1 MTQITACGEP
11 APCLERMREVVGR
24 ALALLEAADRQ
35 LGQSQLAARSSI
47 ARAASILQ
55 AGIGHTAEAN
65 GAPENTGILLSWQA
79 RRVQDYIE
87 EHLDKPITVRDLS
100 AVLYRTQAHFS
111 RAFKRT
117 FGLSPHAFVLR
128 RRIERASQ
136 LMLEG
141 KTPLSEIAL
150 RCGFTDQAH
159 FSKRFR
165 LHTGATPT
173 AWRREQLL
181 QARVLDNTLTA
192 EQPGIQR
199 PAPRPQ
205 HGQSQAKGRING

>member
-1 MTQITACGEP
+1 MTQIKSCAEP
-11 APCLERMREVVGR
+11 AECHVQMREVVGR
-24 ALALLEAADRQ
+24 ALVLLEAADRQ
-35 LGQSQLAARSSI
+35 LGPAQLAARSSI

-55 AGIGHTAEAN
+55 AGIGHPTHAN
-65 GAPENTGILLSWQA
+65 SSVDNTGSLLPWQA
-79 RRVQDYIE
+79 RRVQEYIE
-87 EHLDKPITVRDLS
+87 EHLDKSITVSDLS

-117 FGLSPHAFVLR
+117 FGVSPHAYVLR

-141 KTPLSEIAL
+141 NTPLSEIAL

-181 QARVLDNTLTA
+181 QRRVSRQSSSDNALAA
-192 EQPGIQR
+192 E
-199 PAPRPQ
+199 
-205 HGQSQAKGRING
+205 

>member
-1 MTQITACGEP
+1 MIQ
-11 APCLERMREVVGR
+11 MREVVGR
-24 ALALLEAADRQ
+24 ALALLEAANRQ
-35 LGQSQLAARSSI
+35 LAPSQLAARSAI

-55 AGIGHTAEAN
+55 AGIGHSTPL
-65 GAPENTGILLSWQA
+65 GGSTDNTGSLLPWQA
-79 RRVQDYIE
+79 RRVQEYIE
-87 EHLDKPITVRDLS
+87 ENLDKSITVRDLS

-117 FGLSPHAFVLR
+117 FGLSPHAYVLR
-128 RRIERASQ
+128 RRIERAGQ

-141 KTPLSEIAL
+141 NTPLSEIAL

-173 AWRREQLL
+173 AWRREQLM
-181 QARVLDNTLTA
+181 QRRVSRQGVSDNALAA
-192 EQPGIQR
+192 E
-199 PAPRPQ
+199 
-205 HGQSQAKGRING
+205 

>member
-1 MTQITACGEP
+1 MTQIKPSTEP
-11 APCLERMREVVGR
+11 AVHLVQMREVVGR
-24 ALALLEAADRQ
+24 ALALLEVAGRQ
-35 LGQSQLAARSSI
+35 LGHTQLEARSSI

-55 AGIGHTAEAN
+55 AGIGHHTHA
-65 GAPENTGILLSWQA
+65 GGSTDNTGNLLPWQA
-79 RRVQDYIE
+79 RRVQEYIE
-87 EHLDKPITVRDLS
+87 ENLDKSVTVRDLS

-117 FGLSPHAFVLR
+117 FGLSPHAYILR

-136 LMLEG
+136 LMLENN
-141 KTPLSEIAL
+141 TPLSEIAL

-181 QARVLDNTLTA
+181 RTRMVEREPLTRSPSNNSLAA
-192 EQPGIQR
+192 E
-199 PAPRPQ
+199 
-205 HGQSQAKGRING
+205 

>member
-1 MTQITACGEP
+1 MVQ
-11 APCLERMREVVGR
+11 MREVVGR
-24 ALALLEAADRQ
+24 ALALLEAANRQ
-35 LGQSQLAARSSI
+35 LAPSQLAARSSI

-55 AGIGHTAEAN
+55 AGIGQSSLLRGSTD
-65 GAPENTGILLSWQA
+65 NTGSLLPWQA
-79 RRVQDYIE
+79 RRVQEYIE
-87 EHLDKPITVRDLS
+87 ENLDKSITVRDLS

-117 FGLSPHAFVLR
+117 FGLSPHAYVLR
-128 RRIERASQ
+128 RRIERAGQ

-141 KTPLSEIAL
+141 NTPLSEIAL

-181 QARVLDNTLTA
+181 QRRIPRQGVSDNALTA
-192 EQPGIQR
+192 E
-199 PAPRPQ
+199 
-205 HGQSQAKGRING
+205 

>member
-1 MTQITACGEP
+1 MDTDSITQIVTSAEP
-11 APCLERMREVVGR
+11 STCVVQIREVVSR

-35 LGQSQLAARSSI
+35 LGPSQVEARSSI

-55 AGIGHTAEAN
+55 AGIGRPRHPN
-65 GAPENTGILLSWQA
+65 GSTDNTGTLLPWQA
-79 RRVQDYIE
+79 RRVQEYIE
-87 EHLDKPITVRDLS
+87 EHLDKSITVRDLS

-117 FGLSPHAFVLR
+117 FGLSPHAYVLR
-128 RRIERASQ
+128 RRIERAGQ

-141 KTPLSEIAL
+141 NTPLSEIAL

-181 QARVLDNTLTA
+181 QRRISRQSISDNTLAA
-192 EQPGIQR
+192 E
-199 PAPRPQ
+199 
-205 HGQSQAKGRING
+205 